1 MDIVKGS
8 VVRAKAGRDKDK
20 FFVVLQTDGEYALI
34 ADGEYALIA
43 DGKRRRVEH
52 PKRKKLKHLSP
63 TNTAHNGSLET
74 NPKIK
79 QILRDF
85 NGGK

>member
-8 VVRAKAGRDKDK
+8 VVRARAGRDKDK
-20 FFVVLQTDGEYALI
+20 FFVVLQT
-34 ADGEYALIA
+34 DGEYALIA

-63 TNTAHNGSLET
+63 TNTVHNGSLET

>member
-1 MDIVKGS
+1 MEVKKGS

-20 FFVVLQTDGEYALI
+20 FFVVLEVDGEYALI
-34 ADGEYALIA
+34 ADGR
-43 DGKRRRVEH
+43 RRRVEH
-52 PKRKKLKHLSP
+52 PKRKKLIHLAP
-63 TNTAHNGSLET
+63 TNTAHSGSADT